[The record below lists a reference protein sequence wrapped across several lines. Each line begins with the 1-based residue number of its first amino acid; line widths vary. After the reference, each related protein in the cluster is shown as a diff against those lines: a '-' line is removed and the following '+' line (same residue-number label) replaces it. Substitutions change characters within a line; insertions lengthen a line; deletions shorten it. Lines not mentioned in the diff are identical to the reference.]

1 MPISGTYRLKYYK
14 QFKDERGKNV
24 RLEIHCRDYV
34 GAAHQIGRL
43 QGLSLQIQG
52 NEDVDAPI
60 VKTSLQF
67 GLLDDP
73 FVPGLNTSGVKIE
86 STGPVRYANWT
97 EFYTPDST
105 LYLVKLWYNN
115 LSSSSYIWAGY
126 ITPDS
131 YSESLDSFGSV
142 VITARDN
149 LGHLQDFDFD
159 MTPNTDGLIKV
170 RSIIDNAIAKINFP
184 MTLMTRGFSID
195 NDDYYLETEDGER
208 GIGDLYVNA
217 AAFEDMNW
225 YNALEETL
233 NSIGFCMRFVDN
245 HAFLCAPYRLMPN
258 YGYDMTSEIP
268 QCDVEFYGR
277 HTGTRTFEPA
287 YREIVEKIE
296 FNQQDDRVFDP
307 LWAKA
312 GTKYFSTYDC
322 VAFFDQDVALPGGGT
337 MHSKQA
343 KPSYARHVIGH
354 SGAHK
359 DGWVF
364 FPVLGILDDEN
375 FPLQDYT
382 EETEGAGMH
391 NYLFLAANAGAV
403 NQGRTDYSIVW
414 QDANHVFSRKVRSTQ
429 MSVKF
434 EFAAHPAAFD
444 DTGKLGV
451 YGSYNL
457 HHIKYSVEYRKGS
470 NNSRYWNGNYWQ
482 TDRCSVT
489 KDYDPLNSAAD
500 SLEFSLLDC
509 NELGSNGD
517 LYITLDQIVY
527 QSVGYWYVVQ
537 GGQIVIYCVLGLG
550 CYARLKSVTFTSEM
564 TKKAKSDTVKTIV
577 NSAYNVRCER
587 KPLFGCLPTSV
598 NFIDSCNYMNA
609 FFIYD
614 DDGNVQAAPYKWRWN
629 TDSVAVPFPVKIHQQ
644 LLMFHYATE
653 QLLEGD
659 CGVNHVDTG
668 LPRVV
673 IDAVYWYKQK
683 FYHMKSCTFDLIK
696 GRLTSVQLR
705 SYKNYDDLW
714 DGDETYNGSS
724 SGSGSSTGGGSS
736 WSEGSHSEG
745 EMGGDD

>member
-1 MPISGTYRLKYYK
+1 MAVVGTYYLKYYK
-14 QFKDERGKNV
+14 SFTDERGITV
-24 RLEIHCRDYV
+24 RLEIHQRSYTS
-34 GAAHQIGRL
+34 GYSYEIGRL
-43 QGLSLQIQG
+43 QGLTLQLQG
-52 NEDVDAPI
+52 NEEVDTPI

-67 GLLDDP
+67 AILDDS
-73 FVPGLNTSGVKIE
+73 FVSGLDSNGIRQEGSRRLK
-86 STGPVRYANWT
+86 YAKWT

-105 LYLVKLWYNN
+105 LYLVKLKYNGN
-115 LSSSSYIWAGY
+115 LLWSGY

-149 LGHLQDFDFD
+149 IGHLQDFDFD
-159 MTPNTDGLIKV
+159 LTPNTDGLIRV
-170 RSIIDNAIAKINFP
+170 SSIIDGAMNKINFP
-184 MTLMTRGFSID
+184 MTVMKRNFND
-195 NDDYYLETEDGER
+195 NDDYYLETEDGSR
-208 GIGDLYVNA
+208 FIGDLYVNA

-233 NSIGFCMRFVDN
+233 NSIGFCLRFAGWN
-245 HAFLCAPYRLMPN
+245 AFLFASYRMAPYLGYYSDSEMP
-258 YGYDMTSEIP
+258 E
-268 QCDVEFYGR
+268 CDVEFYGR

-337 MHSKQA
+337 SHRKQA
-343 KPSYARHVIGH
+343 NTSYARHVTGS

-364 FPVLGILDDEN
+364 FPTLGILDDEN

-391 NYLFLAANAGAV
+391 NYLFIAANAGAV
-403 NQGRTDYSIVW
+403 EWGRTDYSIVW
-414 QDANHVFSRKVRSTQ
+414 HDANHVFSRKVRSTQ
-429 MSVKF
+429 MKVNF

-482 TDRCSVT
+482 TDRCSIT

-509 NELGSNGD
+509 NELGPNGD
-517 LYITLDQIVY
+517 LYITLNQIVY
-527 QSVGYWYVVQ
+527 QSVGYWYGVQ
-537 GGQIVIYCVLGLG
+537 SGQIVIYYILGLG

-587 KPLFGCLPTSV
+587 KPLFGCLPTTV

-644 LLMFHYATE
+644 LLMFHYQTE

-659 CGVNHVDTG
+659 CGVNGAVEYGGHIATK
-668 LPRVV
+668 PYV
-673 IDAVYWYKQK
+673 IFDALFWYKN
-683 FYHMKSCTFDLIK
+683 YCYLIKSCTMDFIK

-705 SYKNYDDLW
+705 SYRNYTQLW
-714 DGDETYNGSS
+714 NGNETYNGN
-724 SGSGSSTGGGSS
+724 SGSSSGGSS
-736 WSEGSHSEG
+736 WNEGSHSEG

>member
-24 RLEIHCRDYV
+24 RLEIHCRNYA
-34 GAAHQIGRL
+34 GAALQIGRL

-73 FVPGLNTSGVKIE
+73 FVPGLTTSGVKIE

-105 LYLVKLWYNN
+105 LYFVKLWYDN

-142 VITARDN
+142 IITARDN

-184 MTLMTRGFSID
+184 MTLLTRGFSID

-208 GIGDLYVNA
+208 SIGDLYVNA

-233 NSIGFCMRFVDN
+233 NSIGFCMRFVGY
-245 HAFLCAPYRLMPN
+245 HAFLCAPYRLMPK
-258 YGYDMTSEIP
+258 YGYDLDSEVP

-312 GTKYFSTYDC
+312 GTKQYKNELAIS
-322 VAFFDQDVALPGGGT
+322 FFDQDVVDPFGQVSHHKA
-337 MHSKQA
+337 A
-343 KPSYARHVIGH
+343 NSYYERVANSHTGNK
-354 SGAHK
+354 K
-359 DGWVF
+359 DGWTD
-364 FPVLGILDDEN
+364 FPVIGILDDEN

-391 NYLFLAANAGAV
+391 NYLFIGA
-403 NQGRTDYSIVW
+403 NQGSISYGSRDYTINWNEIS
-414 QDANHVFSRKVRSTQ
+414 AVFSRKVRSTQ
-429 MSVKF
+429 MKVLF
-434 EFAAHPAAFD
+434 EFAPHPAGFD
-444 DTGKLGV
+444 ENGKLGV
-451 YGSYNL
+451 YGGYNL
-457 HHIKYSVEYRKGS
+457 HHIKYQVYYSKGGQT
-470 NNSRYWNGNYWQ
+470 RYWNGNYWQ
-482 TDRCSVT
+482 EAYKNLQ
-489 KDYDPLNSAAD
+489 KDYTPLSNAAD
-500 SLEFSLLDC
+500 SLEIELLDC
-509 NELGSNGD
+509 DELGANGR
-517 LYITLDQIVY
+517 LTIILTQIVY
-527 QSVGYWYVVQ
+527 QSVGYWFAVV
-537 GGQIVIYCVLGLG
+537 GGQLALYWVASRGV
-550 CYARLKSVTFTSEM
+550 YARLKSVTFTSAM

-598 NFIDSCNYMNA
+598 NFIDPGNYMNA

-659 CGVNHVDTG
+659 CGVNHVNTG
-668 LPRVV
+668 LPHVV

-714 DGDETYNGSS
+714 NGNETYNGNS
-724 SGSGSSTGGGSS
+724 SGSVSSTGGVSLR
-736 WSEGSHSEG
+736 SEVSHSED
-745 EMGGDD
+745 EMVVDD

>member
-24 RLEIHCRDYV
+24 RLEIHCRDYA
-34 GAAHQIGRL
+34 GAALQIGRL

-73 FVPGLNTSGVKIE
+73 FVPGLTTSGVKIE

-105 LYLVKLWYNN
+105 LYFVKLWYDN

-142 VITARDN
+142 IITARDN

-184 MTLMTRGFSID
+184 MTLLTRGFSID

-208 GIGDLYVNA
+208 SIGDLYVNA

-233 NSIGFCMRFVDN
+233 NSIGFCMRFVGY
-245 HAFLCAPYRLMPN
+245 HAFLCAPYRLMPK
-258 YGYDMTSEIP
+258 YGYDLDYEIP

-312 GTKYFSTYDC
+312 GTKQYKNELAIS
-322 VAFFDQDVALPGGGT
+322 FFDQDVVDPFGQVSHHKA
-337 MHSKQA
+337 A
-343 KPSYARHVIGH
+343 NSYYERVANSHTG
-354 SGAHK
+354 SNK
-359 DGWVF
+359 DGWTV
-364 FPVLGILDDEN
+364 FPVTGILDDEN

-391 NYLFLAANAGAV
+391 NYLFIGA
-403 NQGRTDYSIVW
+403 NQGSISYGSRDYTINW
-414 QDANHVFSRKVRSTQ
+414 NDMATAFSRKVRSTQ
-429 MSVKF
+429 MKVLF
-434 EFAAHPAAFD
+434 EFAPHPAGFD
-444 DTGKLGV
+444 ENGKLGV
-451 YGSYNL
+451 YGGYNL
-457 HHIKYSVEYRKGS
+457 HHIKYQVYYSKGGQT
-470 NNSRYWNGNYWQ
+470 RYWNGNYWQ
-482 TDRCSVT
+482 ESYKSLQ
-489 KDYDPLNSAAD
+489 KDYTPLSNAAD
-500 SLEFSLLDC
+500 SLEIELLDC
-509 NELGSNGD
+509 DELGANGR
-517 LYITLDQIVY
+517 LTILLTQIVY
-527 QSVGYWYVVQ
+527 QSVGYWFAVVGSQ
-537 GGQIVIYCVLGLG
+537 LALYWVASRGV
-550 CYARLKSVTFTSEM
+550 YARLKSVTFTSAM

-614 DDGNVQAAPYKWRWN
+614 DDDNVQAAPYKWRWN

-659 CGVNHVDTG
+659 CGVNHVNTG

-714 DGDETYNGSS
+714 NGNETYNGNS
-724 SGSGSSTGGGSS
+724 SGSVSSTGGGSLR
-736 WSEGSHSEG
+736 SEVSHSEG
-745 EMGGDD
+745 EIGGDD